1 MNTWYLFSIN
11 MWIANASKD
20 ITTMVF
26 PHTKSRQELLPK
38 QVLQR
43 QKRKG
48 NMKSKG
54 AEVKEVI
61 AINVM

>member
-26 PHTKSRQELLPK
+26 SHTKSRQKTVTKIGIARTKKE
-38 QVLQR
+38 
-43 QKRKG
+43 RKYE
-48 NMKSKG
+48 
-54 AEVKEVI
+54 EV
-61 AINVM
+61 